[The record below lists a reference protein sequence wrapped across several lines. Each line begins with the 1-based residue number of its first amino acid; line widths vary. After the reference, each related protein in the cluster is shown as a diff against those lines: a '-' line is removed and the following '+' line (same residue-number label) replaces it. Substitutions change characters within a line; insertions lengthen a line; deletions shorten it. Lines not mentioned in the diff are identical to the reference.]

1 MNTGNLLH
9 ENTRLDLLFN
19 FATKTYAA
27 SRICIRSLNLQQAR
41 SLHNHVGNVCSWLSV
56 IAQNDPSRLIGKNFL
71 YELKDDSKKWD
82 KDIFLIPATP
92 RTLFETPDNWNAVS
106 GVIMF
111 RRLCMVYI
119 ALNEWIQE
127 LSDFDGK
134 IEPCCHLFNFIGKMN
149 WNDHLELQ
157 EAKINAEEN
166 LILFQDVKDNF
177 AITNNMK
184 EKHCG
189 LPCCVKGCKK
199 PAKGMCIKCHGPS
212 YCGKKCQTEHY
223 LSEHKCICKAIQR
236 NRKRFSSAKR
246 YLKDLDNLARNGYAQ
261 DTQNELFFCCP

>member
-1 MNTGNLLH
+1 MEYPEYRSSSDNIPSDHDFVGLKFNTLGVDRGFTVDIQNGPPMAAIDIWELIQMEVDTIQENSFDTISSMILMNTGNLLH

-82 KDIFLIPATP
+82 MDIFLIPATP

-134 IEPCCHLFNFIGKMN
+134 IEPCCHLFNFIKTS
-149 WNDHLELQ
+149 WLL
-157 EAKINAEEN
+157 
-166 LILFQDVKDNF
+166 
-177 AITNNMK
+177 
-184 EKHCG
+184 
-189 LPCCVKGCKK
+189 
-199 PAKGMCIKCHGPS
+199 
-212 YCGKKCQTEHY
+212 
-223 LSEHKCICKAIQR
+223 
-236 NRKRFSSAKR
+236 
-246 YLKDLDNLARNGYAQ
+246 
-261 DTQNELFFCCP
+261 